1 MAKQYCYRSL
11 LICLF
16 VAVAFYSCD
25 EVFEQ
30 DISKELVVL
39 VAPSD
44 SVVSADSVQKFAWE
58 HIKSLADYQLQI
70 VSPRF
75 DSIITLYV
83 DSITAGNLV
92 EVALKGKKAY
102 QWRVRAVNSSYIG
115 KYSNPRTLII
125 Q

>member
-1 MAKQYCYRSL
+1 MGKQYYYISL
-11 LICLF
+11 LICLTTT
-16 VAVAFYSCD
+16 VAFYSCD

-30 DISKELVVL
+30 DVSKEQIIL

-44 SVVSADSVQKFAWE
+44 SVVSADSMQKFAWE
-58 HIKSLADYQLQI
+58 HIRPLADYQLQI

-83 DSITAGNLV
+83 DTITADNLV
-92 EVALKGKKAY
+92 EVTLKRERRY
-102 QWRVRAVNSSYIG
+102 QWRVRAVNGGYSSVYTD
-115 KYSNPRTLII
+115 PRTLVI